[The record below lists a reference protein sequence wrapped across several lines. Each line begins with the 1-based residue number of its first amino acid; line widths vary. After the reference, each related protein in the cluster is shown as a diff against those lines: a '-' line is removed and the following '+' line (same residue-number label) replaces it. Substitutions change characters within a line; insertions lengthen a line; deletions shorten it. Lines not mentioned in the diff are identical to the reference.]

1 MRYHFTLTRMAVI
14 KKIESDKSLPG
25 YGKIRTLVIAG
36 EMENGTICLENGLTV
51 PQKIKRSY
59 QQF

>member
-1 MRYHFTLTRMAVI
+1 MRYHFTLTGVAVT

-36 EMENGTICLENGLTV
+36 EMENGVICLENVLTV
-51 PQKIKRSY
+51 PQKIKQSY